1 MFAKIK
7 LNFVK
12 NTSGRTTGSY
22 GVTVTPDGNHCW
34 DNNSE
39 APLTYSF
46 TINPATL
53 TYAKIADLT
62 KNYDGVTVTYDKDTP
77 NAQSVGSQQIT
88 VKYGTEENAYTL
100 DSISFVNVSDSK
112 TVYYQ
117 ISAPN
122 HNTVTGSFA
131 VTINKFKV
139 TLPTAD
145 STNFVYSGK
154 EQTYNVT
161 NASSGHENYYTVSN
175 NTRTNAGSQNLEI
188 TLNDTANYQWADG
201 TTDPL
206 TFSFVINK
214 KEINLDGDKYTITW
228 DGETGSTGTDFTYYW
243 ANTLIAPVA
252 TITDLETT
260 EEINL
265 KFVSSNIQ
273 ELGGVNKW
281 NAGDYKAIISQSTA
295 LESENYT
302 LVGAATFEQRYKISK
317 ILLKVGGEQYDN
329 YTSGGITTT
338 NNAKLVKN
346 YTIYTAGATLPS
358 DFTLTVTIDDGSGA
372 TAMPSTI
379 KVGNTYKIIYT
390 PSSVNVG
397 FVNDENYFYYK
408 YKTTYLGTDTSTY
421 YTIEEAF
428 NTNSTTYIT
437 LAGIDGNPADATSYV
452 TTSFTKLDYYE
463 KLYGN
468 NGVYS
473 LSNRKLI
480 VPHAKG
486 KTSHDLSDSASSG
499 YVYSALIVTDNVTIN
514 LSNSA
519 SINVCAIIGY
529 KQPSTT
535 IVAQRGVM
543 MNNGTINVASGCTV
557 NAYGFIKGSGK
568 LNLANG
574 STAIDC
580 IRTYDFPGGT
590 AGRNMYKDVFPANAW
605 TAHNISCE
613 TKIMSGA
620 IYKSI
625 LNVKVVIRIDAT
637 ATIIGTS
644 GSCFF
649 KPVAINDNTYLIK
662 TTTDLPNA
670 TNLSTIGGSNQ
681 IAGQKELFEL
691 YGSWEDSSFSISVSV
706 ITFETSEEKPAPMGF
721 VDVTL
726 KSGSSLTISNSSYM
740 FMPGTK
746 LIIEENAT
754 LTCNKR
760 LIFLRYS
767 DLPDATS
774 YEKYRFITY
783 CKDTDDAEADVY
795 GTMVINGSVGGRINP
810 MSTTARLN
818 ISGAVE
824 STYRSLSATDSPYY
838 KEASVPAVFGDVDT
852 PTPLESL
859 VYEGVVDS
867 ALGFAWS
874 SVSGLPT
881 YTIIRDLN
889 DGSST
894 PSSQLYSYSGEA
906 PVITSLPAVER
917 DYYTFSGWTYNGSL
931 LSESNPII
939 VVQDTTTPY
948 TVTANWTPITYTI
961 KYKAY
966 LNNSLTE
973 FEDVYTNENATSL
986 TIESGKITLKSAVAT
1001 GYTFDGWYIVNTIT
1015 NEDISIPVDTEIYV
1029 GAAYGGF
1036 TFGKDIT
1043 ELELVCYFKE
1053 MFTVNYYIND
1063 ELVYTDI
1070 IPAGTL
1076 ADSGN
1081 ADNKLSVASGNTSDP
1096 NIYEGWYTEDG
1107 QIFDL
1112 VLTPISSNINLYAKA
1127 VSGKK
1132 IIITLTLDGNKGT
1145 VNNQNTVT
1153 LQAYVRSGT
1162 ACAFELNQT
1171 TSRTGYG
1178 FTGWYTA
1185 ASGGTKIETT
1195 TYETSIDVT
1204 LYAQWQGYTVTYDAN
1219 GGTCSTTSQTYAGT
1233 ALTLPSAS
1241 RSSYSFNGWWT
1252 AASGG
1257 EKIGNA
1263 GATYTPT
1270 ANITLYAQWTWSCFT
1285 ADTLIT
1291 LADGTQRRVDQLT
1304 YYDEIVVWDFV
1315 NGRYT
1320 TAKASIIENHGYDTN
1335 TVIRLTFED
1344 GTVVKVVNVHGF
1356 FNADTNKW
1364 VDINRDN
1371 AESFIGTR
1379 FVQASGSGY
1388 TTVKLAK
1395 VDITVE
1401 YIEAWSLLTIDHYNC
1416 IAEGMFSITPPATEQ
1431 LCMFEIGENM
1441 TYDAEMMAAD
1451 IEKYGLYTYEEFA
1464 HLVSKKAFDAFNIA
1478 EIKVAVGKGLIT
1490 YEEVVGLCILYG
1502 SYMPDQETT
1511 TQ

>member
-1 MFAKIK
+1 
-7 LNFVK
+7 
-12 NTSGRTTGSY
+12 
-22 GVTVTPDGNHCW
+22 
-34 DNNSE
+34 
-39 APLTYSF
+39 
-46 TINPATL
+46 
-53 TYAKIADLT
+53 
-62 KNYDGVTVTYDKDTP
+62 
-77 NAQSVGSQQIT
+77 
-88 VKYGTEENAYTL
+88 
-100 DSISFVNVSDSK
+100 
-112 TVYYQ
+112 
-117 ISAPN
+117 
-122 HNTVTGSFA
+122 
-131 VTINKFKV
+131 
-139 TLPTAD
+139 
-145 STNFVYSGK
+145 
-154 EQTYNVT
+154 
-161 NASSGHENYYTVSN
+161 SSC
-175 NTRTNAGSQNLEI
+175 
-188 TLNDTANYQWADG
+188 
-201 TTDPL
+201 
-206 TFSFVINK
+206 
-214 KEINLDGDKYTITW
+214 
-228 DGETGSTGTDFTYYW
+228 
-243 ANTLIAPVA
+243 
-252 TITDLETT
+252 
-260 EEINL
+260 
-265 KFVSSNIQ
+265 
-273 ELGGVNKW
+273 
-281 NAGDYKAIISQSTA
+281 
-295 LESENYT
+295 
-302 LVGAATFEQRYKISK
+302 
-317 ILLKVGGEQYDN
+317 
-329 YTSGGITTT
+329 
-338 NNAKLVKN
+338 
-346 YTIYTAGATLPS
+346 
-358 DFTLTVTIDDGSGA
+358 
-372 TAMPSTI
+372 
-379 KVGNTYKIIYT
+379 
-390 PSSVNVG
+390 
-397 FVNDENYFYYK
+397 
-408 YKTTYLGTDTSTY
+408 
-421 YTIEEAF
+421 
-428 NTNSTTYIT
+428 
-437 LAGIDGNPADATSYV
+437 
-452 TTSFTKLDYYE
+452 
-463 KLYGN
+463 
-468 NGVYS
+468 
-473 LSNRKLI
+473 
-480 VPHAKG
+480 
-486 KTSHDLSDSASSG
+486 

-557 NAYGFIKGSGK
+557 NAYGFIKCSGK

-649 KPVAINDNTYLIK
+649 KPTAINDNTYLIK

-774 YEKYRFITY
+774 YANYRFITY

-824 STYRSLSATDSPYY
+824 STYRSMSATDSPYY
-838 KEASVPAVFGDVDT
+838 KEDSVPAVFGDEDT

-986 TIESGKITLKSAVAT
+986 TIESGKIALKSAVAT

-1015 NEDISIPVDTEIYV
+1015 NEEISIPVGTEIYV

-1036 TFGKDIT
+1036 TFGQDIT

-1053 MFTVNYYIND
+1053 MFTVTY
-1063 ELVYTDI
+1063 I
-1070 IPAGTL
+1070 IP
-1076 ADSGN
+1076 N
-1081 ADNKLSVASGNTSDP
+1081 YDNVNTSVIAGSYAQELDL
-1096 NIYEGWYTEDG
+1096 NSYNNKDSDEYIYEGWYTDETYSQKYDFVNTA
-1107 QIFDL
+1107 ITSP
-1112 VLTPISSNINLYAKA
+1112 LTLYAKA
-1127 VSGKK
+1127 IAGQKTQ
-1132 IIITLTLDGNKGT
+1132 ITLTIDPNGGTLINGDTTSTNAITVSKFVQSNVKGNFSLISYSATRDGYVFAGYWNTSSDGSGDNYTNTISLSSSATIYPVFIPLRTITISNTGTTTSINVVSCVCGQHSGTHTTDTVLCEGDTFKVTSFSAASGYYNASFTINEKVGAVNTIYTVTGDTTIKGT
-1145 VNNQNTVT
+1145 ATAYLTVT
-1153 LQAYVRSGT
+1153 LSGT
-1162 ACAFELNQT
+1162 NSNNIKYVVYRGSTKLSNNFKPGDKLIVYTDDTDGLKFTITGT
-1171 TSRTGYG
+1171 TADASDVEIKSNSTG
-1178 FTGWYTA
+1178 
-1185 ASGGTKIETT
+1185 E
-1195 TYETSIDVT
+1195 
-1204 LYAQWQGYTVTYDAN
+1204 AN
-1219 GGTCSTTSQTYAGT
+1219 GKTYYFNT
-1233 ALTLPSAS
+1233 NVTI
-1241 RSSYSFNGWWT
+1241 SS
-1252 AASGG
+1252 SG
-1257 EKIGNA
+1257 
-1263 GATYTPT
+1263 
-1270 ANITLYAQWTWSCFT
+1270 SCIVEG
-1285 ADTLIT
+1285 TLIT
-1291 LADGTQRRVDQLT
+1291 LADGSQKKIEDLT
-1304 YYDEIVVWDFV
+1304 HNDRILVFNHETGKLDVSTMMFNAHTEQGAEKVTVTNMYFSNGAILRIVSEHGFFDIDANKYVYITEENIESYLGHKFYSTNYVEGKFVSEIVTLNRYELTEETVRYYSPMSASAINLFTEGVLSSTAEYDELINVFELDENMMIDQAKKQADIDKYGLCDYETSIWKDYVSYEVFLAFNGQYV
-1315 NGRYT
+1315 NVAIGKGLVTQEYV
-1320 TAKASIIENHGYDTN
+1320 IYLIETYDIGN
-1335 TVIRLTFED
+1335 TVILP
-1344 GTVVKVVNVHGF
+1344 N
-1356 FNADTNKW
+1356 
-1364 VDINRDN
+1364 
-1371 AESFIGTR
+1371 
-1379 FVQASGSGY
+1379 
-1388 TTVKLAK
+1388 
-1395 VDITVE
+1395 
-1401 YIEAWSLLTIDHYNC
+1401 
-1416 IAEGMFSITPPATEQ
+1416 
-1431 LCMFEIGENM
+1431 
-1441 TYDAEMMAAD
+1441 
-1451 IEKYGLYTYEEFA
+1451 
-1464 HLVSKKAFDAFNIA
+1464 
-1478 EIKVAVGKGLIT
+1478 
-1490 YEEVVGLCILYG
+1490 
-1502 SYMPDQETT
+1502 ETT
-1511 TQ
+1511 TTQ